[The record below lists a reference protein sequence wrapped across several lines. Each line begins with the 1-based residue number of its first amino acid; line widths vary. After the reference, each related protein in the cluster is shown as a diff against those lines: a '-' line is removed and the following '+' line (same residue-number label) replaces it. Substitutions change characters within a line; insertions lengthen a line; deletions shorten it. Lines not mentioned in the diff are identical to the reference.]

1 MLLKCAGMNV
11 GVTQE
16 NLFYRGPPYK
26 RQAHLVYE
34 ATTTLSMEVW
44 PEPTG
49 YLLPFWKIATIFAIP
64 PALWGLLYIKSKI
77 KKEFSS

>member
-44 PEPTG
+44 PVDRLFFAVLQDRDIFCDSASVVG
-49 YLLPFWKIATIFAIP
+49 IAVR
-64 PALWGLLYIKSKI
+64 
-77 KKEFSS
+77 